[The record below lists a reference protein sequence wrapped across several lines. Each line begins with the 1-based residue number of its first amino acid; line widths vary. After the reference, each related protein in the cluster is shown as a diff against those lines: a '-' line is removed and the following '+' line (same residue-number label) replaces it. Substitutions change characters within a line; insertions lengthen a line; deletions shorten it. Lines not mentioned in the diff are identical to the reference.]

1 MMAKADGRYRR
12 SVVNSN
18 LEKPTSI
25 AVDPEHGL
33 MFWTDAGNNPKIET
47 SWMDGTRRRV
57 IVSTNIASPEAITI
71 DYAMGH
77 TIYWVDSKLET
88 IEMMDHDGQN
98 RHVVAKGS
106 ALKKPVGLDIF
117 ESNMFWIN
125 RRDGSV
131 VQQDKFG
138 RGKCLLK
145 FIYSE
150 KATQFCEILPF

>member
-106 ALKKPVGLDIF
+106 ALKKPVGVDIF

-131 VQQDKFG
+131 YQQDKFG
-138 RGKCLLK
+138 RGKCLLTK
-145 FIYSE
+145 LKMHNFNLSI
-150 KATQFCEILPF
+150 TL